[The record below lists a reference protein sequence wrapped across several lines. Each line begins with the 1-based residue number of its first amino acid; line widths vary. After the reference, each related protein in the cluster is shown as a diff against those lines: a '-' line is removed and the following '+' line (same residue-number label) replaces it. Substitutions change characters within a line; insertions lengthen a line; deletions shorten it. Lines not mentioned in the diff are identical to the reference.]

1 MDKIVVYGGRPLTGE
16 LEADGAKNSVLPIM
30 AALILND
37 SGEDV
42 VIENAPNIRD
52 VRVMCKILMSLGVK
66 VTDRGGGCLVF
77 NTANITTS
85 SIPLSLSKEM
95 RSSVF
100 IMGPLLARLGRVQVY
115 GPGGCAIGSR
125 PIDLHLRGLR
135 ALGARIEEAG
145 EYISA
150 ASPVL
155 KGGEIH
161 LDLPSVGATENVMM
175 AAVGAQGETIIKNAA
190 REPEIVDLQT
200 FLNFLGA
207 DIRGAGTSTIRIK
220 GPSLLRGGSYRVIPD
235 RIVAGTML
243 MAAGITGG
251 NILLRN
257 VIPRHLEAVI
267 AKLREAGMEIEEGES
282 WLRARGSRL
291 KGLDKVKTQAYPGF
305 PTDLQAPMMALLSLA
320 RGKSNIY
327 EEIFDGRLKHVDEL
341 RKLGARITSKGNRAE
356 ITGVAK
362 LLPGKVVKATDLRAG
377 AALVL
382 AALAIQGKTE
392 ILHPEHIDRGYD
404 NLEEKLARL
413 GAEVFRVRSF

>member
-1 MDKIVVYGGRPLTGE
+1 MEKIIVYGGKPLVGE
-16 LEADGAKNSVLPIM
+16 LESDGAKNSVLPIM

-37 SGEDV
+37 SGEDI
-42 VIENAPNIRD
+42 VIENAPDIRD

-85 SIPLSLSKEM
+85 SIPHSLSREM

-100 IMGPLLARLGRVQVY
+100 IMGPLLARLGRVQVC

-125 PIDLHLRGLR
+125 PIDLHLRGLK
-135 ALGARIEEAG
+135 ALGARIEEKG

-150 ASPVL
+150 VSPL
-155 KGGEIH
+155 LRGAEIH

-175 AAVGAQGETIIKNAA
+175 AAVGARGETLIKNAA

-200 FLNFLGA
+200 FLNYLGA

-220 GPSLLRGGSYRVIPD
+220 GPGLLRGGSYRVIPD
-235 RIVAGTML
+235 RIVAGTLL

-251 NILLRN
+251 SILLRN
-257 VIPRHLEAVI
+257 VIPRHLEAVT
-267 AKLREAGMEIEEGES
+267 AKLREAGMDIEEGES
-282 WLRARGSRL
+282 WLRARGRPL
-291 KGLDKVKTQAYPGF
+291 KGLQKVRTQAYPGF
-305 PTDLQAPMMALLSLA
+305 PTDLQAPMMALLTLA
-320 RGKSNIY
+320 RGRSSIY
-327 EEIFDGRLKHVDEL
+327 EEIFDGRLKHVEEL
-341 RKLGARITSKGNRAE
+341 RKMGARISVEGSRAD
-356 ITGVAK
+356 ITGVEG

-382 AALAIQGKTE
+382 AALAVKGQTE
-392 ILHPEHIDRGYD
+392 VMNPEHIDRGYHH
-404 NLEEKLARL
+404 LEEKLASL
-413 GAEVFRVRSF
+413 GAEVMRVRAL